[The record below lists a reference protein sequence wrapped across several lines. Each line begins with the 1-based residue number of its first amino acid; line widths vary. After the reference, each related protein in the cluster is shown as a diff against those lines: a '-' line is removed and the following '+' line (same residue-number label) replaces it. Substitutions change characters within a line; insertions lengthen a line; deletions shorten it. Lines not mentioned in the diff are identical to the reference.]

1 MKSHVAVIV
10 FHLPTKEFTG
20 MVFAATKKNVQLVGT
35 GVISI
40 NTDNYGNRRKTNKRM
55 DKTCI

>member
-1 MKSHVAVIV
+1 MKSLVAVIV
-10 FHLPTKEFTG
+10 FLTLMKVSMG
-20 MVFAATKKNVQLVGT
+20 MAFAATKKNVQIVGI

-40 NTDNYGNRRKTNKRM
+40 NTDNYVNRRKTNKRM